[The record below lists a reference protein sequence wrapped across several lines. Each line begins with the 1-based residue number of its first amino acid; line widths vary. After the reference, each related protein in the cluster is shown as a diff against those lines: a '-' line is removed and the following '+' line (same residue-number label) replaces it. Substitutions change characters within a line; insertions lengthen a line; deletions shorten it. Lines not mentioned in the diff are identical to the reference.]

1 MVKTYVPGKGDL
13 VWLSFDPT
21 RGHEQKGK
29 RPALV
34 ISSSL
39 FNKKSGMAY
48 VCPITSVHRNYPY
61 RVGVEEGK
69 VSGFVMVDNLRSID
83 WQDRSP
89 DYISTVPDGL
99 IAEVMA
105 CIQAIT
111 E

>member
-1 MVKTYVPGKGDL
+1 MVKTYVPDKGDL

-29 RPALV
+29 RPALI
-34 ISSSL
+34 ISSRL

-48 VCPITSVHRNYPY
+48 VCPITSVHRSYPY
-61 RVGVEEGK
+61 RVGIEEGE
-69 VSGFVMVDNLRSID
+69 VSGFIMVDNLRSID
-83 WQDRSP
+83 WQDRLPVYITATP
-89 DYISTVPDGL
+89 DSL
-99 IAEVMA
+99 MAEVRA